1 MPREGFFL
9 KNVWLSLST
18 CYCGLTSLLSVRDCF
33 PSFHNGGKKMWI
45 VTWPS
50 RRENDWE
57 TKYLSGKYMSLI
69 SRFISDTSGT
79 RLTYLILKPIKWL
92 YFTCS
97 DSFSFVVPLVVIC
110 CRHSLLFVIIHCHS
124 LSFVVTHC
132 NSLSFVITRCHSLSL
147 VVPYISLSVVVTR
160 CTTRLSFYK
169 RSSSSRNNVVISKVM

>member
-1 MPREGFFL
+1 MPRECFFL

-18 CYCGLTSLLSVRDCF
+18 CYCGLTPLLSVRDCF
-33 PSFHNGGKKMWI
+33 PSLHNDGKKIWM

-57 TKYLSGKYMSLI
+57 TKYLSWKYMSLI
-69 SRFISDTSGT
+69 SWFTNYLYRWIAAIYCIKNEINSSGT
-79 RLTYLILKPIKWL
+79 RLTYLILKSIKWL

-110 CRHSLLFVIIHCHS
+110 CRHSLLFVITHCHS

-132 NSLSFVITRCHSLSL
+132 DSLSF
-147 VVPYISLSVVVTR
+147 VVTR
-160 CTTRLSFYK
+160 CTIHLIVSCCNSMYH
-169 RSSSSRNNVVISKVM
+169 SSVFL